1 MKYCDGVRDCE
12 DGSDENQ
19 CPQNSTDFVEQFMCQ
34 NGAKIHKDKV
44 CNGVTDCTDGSD
56 EGNNCPTSET
66 RSQMTQAFL
75 DFLAST
81 DESELISSTATSRLT
96 TQHSDGI
103 NRRIQA
109 DLAQLDPE
117 LKAKLKLNDETRSR
131 MREAFLGFLASL
143 DESESLSSTIT
154 SAPIRGTT
162 EHSQRTYLDSI
173 SSTVS
178 SDMDPIYSS
187 LNSRQETKLNH
198 GYG

>member
-1 MKYCDGVRDCE
+1 MV
-12 DGSDENQ
+12 
-19 CPQNSTDFVEQFMCQ
+19 
-34 NGAKIHKDKV
+34 I
-44 CNGVTDCTDGSD
+44 
-56 EGNNCPTSET
+56 
-66 RSQMTQAFL
+66 
-75 DFLAST
+75 
-81 DESELISSTATSRLT
+81 T

-131 MREAFLGFLASL
+131 LREAFLGFLASL
-143 DESESLSSTIT
+143 DESESFSSTIT

-178 SDMDPIYSS
+178 SDMDATTSS

>member
-1 MKYCDGVRDCE
+1 
-12 DGSDENQ
+12 
-19 CPQNSTDFVEQFMCQ
+19 
-34 NGAKIHKDKV
+34 
-44 CNGVTDCTDGSD
+44 
-56 EGNNCPTSET
+56 
-66 RSQMTQAFL
+66 MTQAFL

-81 DESELISSTATSRLT
+81 DESELISSTATSRST

-103 NRRIQA
+103 NRRIEA
-109 DLAQLDPE
+109 DLAQLHPE

-143 DESESLSSTIT
+143 DESESI
-154 SAPIRGTT
+154 PIRGTT

-178 SDMDPIYSS
+178 SDMDPTT
-187 LNSRQETKLNH
+187 SRQETKLNH